1 MSIWAAQGTQTAG
14 SKTALVVVSTAAI
27 RPRIL
32 EHTYSNVGA
41 VTVDSQFEIQC
52 KRFTAA
58 GTTTAVTPAPT
69 DPSEGT
75 PTMTFGSNA
84 TVEPTYTANTTLFD
98 TGVNPRGIFRWTAYD
113 PSAEIILPAAA
124 ANGVGY
130 FVNALGG
137 AVTIIVDAKV
147 RQ

>member
-1 MSIWAAQGTQTAG
+1 MSIWAAQGSQTAG
-14 SKTALVVVSTAAI
+14 SKTALVIVSTAAL

-32 EHTYSNVGA
+32 EHTYSNVGN

-52 KRFTAA
+52 QRFTAA

-84 TVEPTYTANTTLFD
+84 TVEPTYTANTVLFD
-98 TGVNPRGIFRWTAYD
+98 TGVNPRGLFRWTAYD

-124 ANGVGY
+124 NAGVGY
-130 FVNALGG
+130 VLTTLGG
-137 AVTIIVDAKV
+137 AVKVIVDVKV

>member
-32 EHTYSNVGA
+32 EHTYSNVG
-41 VTVDSQFEIQC
+41 TVSTDAQFEIQA

-58 GTTTAVTPAPT
+58 GTNTSVTPAPT

-75 PTMTFGSNA
+75 PVMAFGSNS

-113 PSAEIILPAAA
+113 PSAEIILPATASS
-124 ANGVGY
+124 GVGY
-130 FVNALGG
+130 FLNALGG
-137 AVTIIVDAKV
+137 AVTVIVDVKV

>member
-1 MSIWAAQGTQTAG
+1 MSIWSAQGSQTTV

-32 EHTYSNVGA
+32 EHIYSNVGA

-52 KRFTAA
+52 KRFSAA

-75 PTMTFGSNA
+75 PVVTFGSNA
-84 TVEPTYTANTTLFD
+84 SVEPTYTSNTTLFD

-113 PSAEIILPAAA
+113 PSAEIILPATAS
-124 ANGVGY
+124 NGVGY
-130 FVNALGG
+130 YLNTLGG
-137 AVTIIVDAKV
+137 AVTVLVDVKV